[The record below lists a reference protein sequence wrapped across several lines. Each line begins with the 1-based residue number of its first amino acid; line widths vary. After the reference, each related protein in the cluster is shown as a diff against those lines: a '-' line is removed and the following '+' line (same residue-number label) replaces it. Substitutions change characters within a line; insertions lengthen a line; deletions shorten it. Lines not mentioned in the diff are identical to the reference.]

1 MKVSGFTFVRNA
13 VSLDYPL
20 VESISS
26 ILPICDEFVVAAGD
40 SDDDT
45 TELIRSIKSDKIKII
60 ETKWD
65 PKLFVHGAINAQQT
79 DIALSH
85 CQGDWCFYLQADEV
99 VHEKFFPIILKKM
112 EETLHRPEVEGL
124 FFNYLHFWGSYQT
137 FQRARNWYRREVR
150 VVRNHIGVHSWKS
163 AQGFRRE
170 GKKLKVIHSGAQ
182 IYHYGWVRD
191 PKLMKRKQIALDSL
205 HHPREWV
212 ENHHPDR
219 EAPFQY
225 GSLKHLARFKG
236 THPKVMTE
244 RMSRKNWDIVLNPK
258 VKHKHNRLSIRL
270 FTFIEDKILHT
281 RIGEYK
287 NYILID

>member
-13 VSLDYPL
+13 VSLDYPI

-40 SDDDT
+40 SDDNT
-45 TELIRSIKSDKIKII
+45 TDLIRSIKSDKIKII
-60 ETKWD
+60 ETIWD

-79 DIALSH
+79 DIALTH

-112 EETLHRPEVEGL
+112 EEGLHRSEVEGL
-124 FFNYLHFWGSYQT
+124 LFDYIHFWGSYQT
-137 FQRARNWYRREVR
+137 FQKARNWYRREVR
-150 VVRNHIGVHSWKS
+150 VVRNHIGVGSWKS
-163 AQGFRRE
+163 AQGFRKD
-170 GKKLKVIHSGAQ
+170 GKKLKVLHSGAQ

-212 ENHHPDR
+212 ESHHPDK
-219 EAPFQY
+219 EAPFKY

-236 THPKVMTE
+236 THPQIMTE
-244 RMSRKNWDIVLNPK
+244 RMSKKNWNIVPNPK
-258 VKHKHNRLSIRL
+258 IKHKHNKLSIRF